1 MKEYKKNPRK
11 ITDDELK
18 ALAENIRELGD
29 LSGIIHDLTTDEIIG
44 GNQRS
49 KVININ
55 ECKVEITEKY
65 EKPDKWGTVAYGYV
79 VWNGQMLNYRQ
90 VVWSEEQREKA
101 NITANKLGG
110 DFDMALLK
118 NFAKENLIEWGF
130 DSSELYDF
138 KMIDESSEKGLSNII
153 REKSDKFNLTLTF
166 NKEHQYLLDSHI
178 KKYGK
183 DKIVEYILEL
193 LKEEE

>member
-55 ECKVEITEKY
+55 KCKVEIIEKY
-65 EKPDKWGTVAYGYV
+65 EEPDQWGTVANGYV
-79 VWNGQMLNYRQ
+79 IWNGQMLNYRQ
-90 VVWSEEQREKA
+90 VVWTEEQREKA

-110 DFDMALLK
+110 DFDMTLLK
-118 NFAKENLIEWGF
+118 NFARENLIDCGF

-138 KMIDESSEKGLSNII
+138 RMIDESSEKGLSNVI
-153 REKSDKFNLTLTF
+153 RERSDKFNLTLTF
-166 NKEHQYLLDSHI
+166 NKEDQYLLDSHI

-193 LKEEE
+193 LKEDE